1 MECSLLA
8 SLALIHTSSTDLV
21 EGSRLSHLTRLTYLH
36 LAVPCMAAQIHTSR
50 TRTPSN
56 RCISRL
62 RPPRLSSLVRRL
74 RTQGRAARVSSQQH
88 RTRVRVRVMGRP
100 RLVAPA
106 RVRVCTIYCR
116 SMDGECVHNVR
127 DEVDAKRRD
136 GCLKDWELWIN
147 GLSVS
152 RV

>member
-1 MECSLLA
+1 
-8 SLALIHTSSTDLV
+8 
-21 EGSRLSHLTRLTYLH
+21 
-36 LAVPCMAAQIHTSR
+36 
-50 TRTPSN
+50 
-56 RCISRL
+56 
-62 RPPRLSSLVRRL
+62 
-74 RTQGRAARVSSQQH
+74 
-88 RTRVRVRVMGRP
+88 MGRP

-116 SMDGECVHNVR
+116 SMDGECVHNVS
-127 DEVDAKRRD
+127 DEVDANRRD